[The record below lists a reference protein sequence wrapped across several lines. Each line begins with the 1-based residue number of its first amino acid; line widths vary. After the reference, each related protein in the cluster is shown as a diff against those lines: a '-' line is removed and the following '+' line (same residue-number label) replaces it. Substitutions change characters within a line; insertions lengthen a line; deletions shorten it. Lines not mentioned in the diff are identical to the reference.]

1 VFRNTVDLGATVV
14 GGADRVSPQV
24 AEIASQARYGEGS
37 TPRSIGCSCGRCKDE
52 CVHDLKLA
60 THNLESHGVLTS
72 TRDGTGAAPQRHQ
85 SVMDILFEAVHCGRG
100 MSFCSGRALDTE

>member
-14 GGADRVSPQV
+14 GGADRVSTQD
-24 AEIASQARYGEGS
+24 AEIASQARYGEES
-37 TPRSIGCSCGRCKDE
+37 TPRSIGCSSPRYKDE
-52 CVHDLKLA
+52 CVHDLRLA
-60 THNLESHGVLTS
+60 IHNLEFHGVLTS

-85 SVMDILFEAVHCGRG
+85 SVMDILFEAVHCDRD